1 MLQKWKLIINNWLN
15 CYFDKSNQNERVVNI
30 ESLLNI
36 ISHLRENL
44 NLDESKSSVLEAHTV
59 DEFLL
64 EKYPEFKLAN
74 GSALESEDDIYL
86 VASLLLFFVCVNSKD
101 VDIKSAMCSK
111 LSGDD
116 QETILKFSKSLMEC
130 SPITCRDVQAA
141 ITEACG
147 LDMATIDTGH
157 AKVAETPPA
166 LRSLHGEVR
175 RLQAALDAER
185 FDRNYLQ
192 EELARTNLR
201 LEKLVKDKEQYKLDI
216 VNLKAKISL
225 CCGGE
230 HDARSSEAKAEETAK
245 LARQLQD
252 MEERLVHTQEMLD
265 DAVYDRDGFKAKV
278 EELKQER
285 DKWVGVSQQ
294 ERDRACQLA
303 EELDAE
309 RRHMQSLRELVT
321 ELRQH
326 NRLNG
331 LDTSQLECDDP
342 DASMHSLA
350 HNLSV
355 CSEACANV
363 VEVQLGEERAKVEA
377 LKQQIQT
384 LQDQIAELNQNSEN
398 NKQTYE
404 KVLHERENEV
414 FDLKH
419 RINEEIEE
427 KNNLKAHYSDKI
439 SKLNNEMNELEQ
451 RIKDNNDT
459 SRHIIES
466 KLQEIQT
473 LQEEKLTLLHS
484 LSDEITKLNNII
496 TSLQNE
502 LETQKQ
508 SQLNMRDGYENKL
521 MKINEKVL
529 NRNNELVEL
538 QNTVFEKGEAIEN
551 LQMDLRK
558 EREQSKKRIDELSER
573 RDDLEQKYV
582 SEKEIN
588 ELLNEDKKALTQHLA
603 AVESVRDVLL
613 NEKTSLEKSIKDI
626 IKEKEELLLEKEGIN
641 TLLKEEKEARNRIES
656 EKNKLELQL
665 NELNV
670 NYSTEI
676 ENKQA
681 ELGKLMKDFQQLHMQ
696 FKEQEENNNILRDTL
711 SSGLNKLI
719 QDIESSSIADEML
732 LKDITNTA
740 NITMESQYNIV
751 LNFANRLIP
760 EMSAKKAL
768 QEALQRENDVTKEL
782 RLSLQ
787 NKEMQVTEQQA
798 EEKRLQQIINDN
810 KIELTKHIETLK
822 TTIENQQ
829 KELQLLQQENQ
840 SLTNDLNDVKI
851 QLELKV
857 HSLKEKLVNNED
869 LTDKLKQT
877 YECQIDNLNVMITK
891 LTNYLKDKTVEF
903 EAVRKEK
910 DKLQQLVDENNKVIK
925 SLEEQVKIQEQKYDK
940 LVSDFESERQVL
952 KNMVSVTES
961 IMEDQKLTLNNT
973 IAEQTRLN
981 DELLRDNNNIKQD
994 ILALRNNYEQNILD
1008 KDTALQ
1014 ALHKE
1019 LAEVKIEKEMLNN
1032 EIVTLKNDVQ
1042 NSEEEVGK
1050 LKEDNNTLAATLQSY
1065 KDNIV
1070 SLEETN
1076 AELKIQQEA
1085 VKVELRNDIDGLTQT
1100 LRELIQHK
1108 DELNDLLKEKSDRL
1122 IDIENKLMDFG
1133 TKIIILEEEKSN
1145 LIKERDYY
1153 KTQVDETEA
1162 VLETNLTKHYEE
1174 ITKMKKEIMNLTER
1188 NKKLNNGNKGL
1199 VEKSNALRNEM
1210 KELAEEIGKLKNNN
1224 GKLTEHVNKLKKEIT
1239 DNVERICKLKKDNKD
1254 LVNNLKKKQAAIKSF
1269 EEQIKTEKEK
1279 YDKLV
1284 SDSESER
1291 QVLKN
1296 MVSVT
1301 ESIMEDQKLTLNNT
1315 IAEQTRLNDELLR
1328 DNNNIKQ
1335 DILALRN
1342 NYEQNIL
1349 DKDTA
1354 LQALHKELIEINLQ
1368 KEILSNEIETLKND
1382 VQDSE
1387 EQVGKLK
1394 KENNQLATSLQSYKD
1409 NIDSL
1414 EEENSNLK
1422 AELRDVVDKL
1432 TQSLQE
1438 QMDHKKQLNMQ
1449 LKDKCDLIVD
1459 TENKLKNCEEKINI
1473 LEEEK
1478 CNLLKEKDYCQNEV
1492 SEVHTLLEKK
1502 ALKHT
1507 EEMTKLTSNNTE
1519 FAIQNSKFKKDNTH
1533 LSELIGRL
1541 KQENSELAEEVVI
1554 LKKENKILVSNI
1566 EEKQSALKTL
1576 GEEVKA
1582 EKLKHEKLTSDF
1594 EAQRQVLKNMVSVT
1608 ESIMEDQKLTLNNTI
1623 AEQTRLNDEL
1633 LRDNN
1638 NIKQDILALR
1648 NNYEQNILD
1657 KDTALQALHKELAE
1671 VKLEKEELIKEVNSQ
1686 KEALDKEIETL
1697 KSAVQRAEDEVQLL
1711 REENKNMESVVQKYK
1726 ENVISLEEENS
1737 ELKIKKDSI
1746 EVEFRNDVEKLTKS
1760 LQEQMENK
1768 KLINMQLQEKSD
1780 NIIEMENKLKCLEE
1794 KNNILEEEKSS
1805 LMSEKESLQGKVNE
1819 IETVLETNE
1828 NRFTEE
1834 IIKLKNNSALLAE
1847 NIEKNNS
1854 DSTSEI
1860 NRLKTLNTALE
1871 NEKDQLMQSNSDLIL
1886 QVNSLK
1892 QNITDFEAQ
1901 VKKLMEKNTELEEEI
1916 DKLKVNNNEIAKQV
1930 DILEA
1935 HNNELREEVNQLT
1948 NNNTK
1953 LLNNVE
1959 CLKKTNT
1966 ELTEQIEL
1974 LNKTNNEWSDE
1985 IDQLKEDKT
1994 KLTKEVT
2001 QLNENISELKEE
2013 IDDLTDNNIEL
2024 KKDIEQLKVNDNKL
2038 AVEVDKLMEKKIE
2051 LTEEIDEL
2059 KLSNTEAAK
2068 EINRLKKHNSDLL
2081 DEVDHLIGNKSEYES
2096 EIDKLKEQISEQS
2109 KELVL
2114 LKDHNKEL
2122 TEEIEELIKNNT
2134 GMEVEIDKL
2143 RANSI
2148 ALTENVD
2155 GLKGNNEELEKEIVQ
2170 LKETNT
2176 KLGQEVIQFSEKN
2189 AELTEAMD
2197 KVKNDNRDQVER
2209 LNKENSEHLSEN
2221 VQLKENITS
2230 LQQHITKL
2238 ENGNKEIQEDMSK
2251 LRKYNTELAEEI
2263 GKLNKKKTELLEQLV
2278 QLNIVNKDLTD
2289 RLETME
2295 KDYIKLG
2302 VTIKEKQSVIANL
2315 ELAVSDSRQQN
2326 EKLRENNVNEK
2337 VSLVSKCDI
2346 LENYHTK
2353 AEKELEERQK
2363 EIVSLQKEVQ
2373 RLQAKV
2379 ELCEEDSKAKDGF
2392 ISKMSKDKDV
2402 IINNVEKELLE
2413 EKQSREKCQKKLE
2426 EKILLVAELKQ
2437 KLSDINNEREA
2448 LNILKKQNEDLI
2460 KAIGQRDTFAVRSQE
2475 LTSCQKYSGHS
2486 ADKDLRDLHHQVD
2499 NTSDLTHSSMES
2511 LKTITDLEKI
2521 IHDKNRTITA
2531 LQTDVTYL
2539 KSVIAESETKLL
2551 DVTKELEVSKEN
2563 CHQLSA
2569 QLKKIVHQKNEEI
2582 AELKKQVN
2590 KMSVTENRATQII
2603 KVSAKYQAIILK
2615 RIAEI
2620 KSNTV
2625 LKELT
2630 NYGNTNNN
2638 CDNDLRRSLTAGTIT
2653 MEDLEN
2659 FLETTERHLK
2669 KCSEKQLALQKER
2682 DRLSELNRIN
2692 ESENINL
2699 KKFLTE
2705 LSVSFQTISSV
2716 KDMYA
2721 QKLSRVVSLQRTVR
2735 RELLSLDGQLTDAAS
2750 LRLERGYAA
2759 VLQDLAEAA
2768 TTLQRWLE
2776 RAVARAVSAGR
2787 IEQALLHDAERPAL
2801 APGALTSAGLDVQL
2815 DELEQA
2821 LQRQLEDAARAR
2833 RGDGARDP
2841 PALTVLEVRAEYEDK
2856 LNRMKAKMK
2865 QLYTEQIA
2873 VFKEKQKEKI
2883 ATLERELA
2891 RARDKLAQS
2900 SRAYEQH
2907 IRGLTTE
2914 LWAVGEKFLTVKE
2927 EAAWFKRRERS
2938 GSLMSLQHVHSSGLV
2953 PTQEEPGRPSDTH
2966 SLRSLPVN
2974 NDVPKREGRGLHM
2987 SDEEGEVFDNRWLK
3001 ELSATPRRESR
3012 GPAPGPRQSGAP
3024 QRLSE
3029 LRWRNSLCP
3038 PHLKS
3043 SYPAETQFAQALD
3056 EEEIK
3061 ATGASSTAT
3070 QMPQRKE
3077 VGITAYKKP
3086 GPPTPSKQAGRL
3098 SATDSELRESL
3109 RVEAEPYPS
3118 RKTST
3123 PSRLRSLFRSS
3134 KTENTEGTPRS
3145 RRLSNIFRKK

>member
-1409 NIDSL
+1409 
-1414 EEENSNLK
+1414 
-1422 AELRDVVDKL
+1422 
-1432 TQSLQE
+1432 T
-1438 QMDHKKQLNMQ
+1438 
-1449 LKDKCDLIVD
+1449 
-1459 TENKLKNCEEKINI
+1459 
-1473 LEEEK
+1473 
-1478 CNLLKEKDYCQNEV
+1478 
-1492 SEVHTLLEKK
+1492 
-1502 ALKHT
+1502 
-1507 EEMTKLTSNNTE
+1507 
-1519 FAIQNSKFKKDNTH
+1519 
-1533 LSELIGRL
+1533 
-1541 KQENSELAEEVVI
+1541 
-1554 LKKENKILVSNI
+1554 
-1566 EEKQSALKTL
+1566 LKTL

>member
-1065 KDNIV
+1065 KD
-1070 SLEETN
+1070 T
-1076 AELKIQQEA
+1076 
-1085 VKVELRNDIDGLTQT
+1085 
-1100 LRELIQHK
+1100 
-1108 DELNDLLKEKSDRL
+1108 
-1122 IDIENKLMDFG
+1122 
-1133 TKIIILEEEKSN
+1133 
-1145 LIKERDYY
+1145 
-1153 KTQVDETEA
+1153 
-1162 VLETNLTKHYEE
+1162 
-1174 ITKMKKEIMNLTER
+1174 
-1188 NKKLNNGNKGL
+1188 
-1199 VEKSNALRNEM
+1199 
-1210 KELAEEIGKLKNNN
+1210 
-1224 GKLTEHVNKLKKEIT
+1224 
-1239 DNVERICKLKKDNKD
+1239 
-1254 LVNNLKKKQAAIKSF
+1254 
-1269 EEQIKTEKEK
+1269 
-1279 YDKLV
+1279 
-1284 SDSESER
+1284 
-1291 QVLKN
+1291 
-1296 MVSVT
+1296 
-1301 ESIMEDQKLTLNNT
+1301 
-1315 IAEQTRLNDELLR
+1315 
-1328 DNNNIKQ
+1328 
-1335 DILALRN
+1335 
-1342 NYEQNIL
+1342 
-1349 DKDTA
+1349 
-1354 LQALHKELIEINLQ
+1354 
-1368 KEILSNEIETLKND
+1368 
-1382 VQDSE
+1382 
-1387 EQVGKLK
+1387 
-1394 KENNQLATSLQSYKD
+1394 
-1409 NIDSL
+1409 
-1414 EEENSNLK
+1414 
-1422 AELRDVVDKL
+1422 
-1432 TQSLQE
+1432 
-1438 QMDHKKQLNMQ
+1438 
-1449 LKDKCDLIVD
+1449 
-1459 TENKLKNCEEKINI
+1459 
-1473 LEEEK
+1473 
-1478 CNLLKEKDYCQNEV
+1478 
-1492 SEVHTLLEKK
+1492 
-1502 ALKHT
+1502 
-1507 EEMTKLTSNNTE
+1507 
-1519 FAIQNSKFKKDNTH
+1519 
-1533 LSELIGRL
+1533 
-1541 KQENSELAEEVVI
+1541 
-1554 LKKENKILVSNI
+1554 
-1566 EEKQSALKTL
+1566 LKTL